1 MNGLDRAAIFLLAI
15 GEKSASNILKYMG
28 PKEVQK
34 IGTKI
39 AQMGSVTSDQ
49 ITEVLETFSEALG
62 SQTSLGLGG
71 DIFIRNALVNA
82 VGEEKAKSLMD
93 RISDKGSTQG
103 LETLK
108 WMESKAIFETIR
120 NEHPQIVCI
129 LLSYLDSDQSAEV
142 LSMFPDR
149 DRVDLVLRMATLDSV
164 QPSALE
170 ELNNIME
177 SHFSGSAGVQRSSIG
192 GVKTAAEILNFV
204 DSAVEGDIIDS
215 IKDVDPDLAQQIED
229 LMFVFENLI
238 ELDDR
243 SMQVLLRESSSD
255 VLVLALKG
263 ADEALKEKIF
273 GNMSKRAGEMLRD
286 DLEVSGPVKLSDVEG
301 AQKEILATARRLS
314 DSGEL
319 ILGGGGGEQYV

>member
-1 MNGLDRAAIFLLAI
+1 MNGLDKAAIFLLAI
-15 GEKSASNILKYMG
+15 GEKSASNILKHMG

-34 IGTKI
+34 IGTRI
-39 AQMGSVTSDQ
+39 AQIGSVTSDQ
-49 ITEVLETFSEALG
+49 ITEVLETFSESIG

-71 DIFIRNALVNA
+71 DAFIRNALINA
-82 VGEEKAKSLMD
+82 VGEEKAKGLMD
-93 RISDKGSTQG
+93 RISDKGSTEG

>member
-1 MNGLDRAAIFLLAI
+1 MNGLDKAAIFLLAI

-39 AQMGSVTSDQ
+39 SQMGSVSSEHVND
-49 ITEVLETFSEALG
+49 VLELFSDSIG

-71 DIFIRNALVNA
+71 DAFIRNALVNA

-93 RISDKGSTQG
+93 RISDKSATEG

-108 WMESKAIFETIR
+108 WMDSKAIFETIR
-120 NEHPQIVCI
+120 NEHPQIICI

-149 DRVDLVLRMATLDSV
+149 DRIDLVLRMATLDSV

-170 ELNNIME
+170 ELNGIME
-177 SHFSGSAGVQRSSIG
+177 KHFSGAAGVQKSSIG
-192 GVKTAAEILNFV
+192 GVKTTANILNFV
-204 DSAVEGDIIDS
+204 DSAVEGDIIDA

-229 LMFVFENLI
+229 LMFVFENLV

-243 SMQVLLRESSSD
+243 SMQVLLRETGSD
-255 VLVLALKG
+255 VLVLAMKG
-263 ADEALKEKIF
+263 ADEALKDKIL
-273 GNMSKRAGEMLRD
+273 GNMSKRAAEMLRD
-286 DLEVSGPVKLSDVEG
+286 DLEVRGPVKLSEVEG

>member
-1 MNGLDRAAIFLLAI
+1 MNGLDKAAIFLLAI
-15 GEKSASNILKYMG
+15 GEKSASNVLKYLG

-34 IGTKI
+34 IGIKI
-39 AQMGSVTSDQ
+39 SQMGSVSTEN
-49 ITEVLETFSEALG
+49 IEEVLDSFSETVS

-71 DIFIRNALVNA
+71 DVFIRNALITA
-82 VGEEKAKSLMD
+82 VGEEKAKNLMD
-93 RISDKGSTQG
+93 RISDKSSTQG

-108 WMESKAIFETIR
+108 WMDPKAIFETIR
-120 NEHPQIVCI
+120 NEHPQIICI
-129 LLSYLDSDQSAEV
+129 LLSYLDPDQSAEV

-164 QPSALE
+164 QPSALD

-177 SHFSGSAGVQRSSIG
+177 KHFSGSAGIQKSSIG
-192 GVKTAAEILNFV
+192 GVKTTANMLNFV

-229 LMFVFENLI
+229 LMFVFENLVDI
-238 ELDDR
+238 DDR
-243 SMQVLLRESSSD
+243 SMQVLLREVGSD
-255 VLVLALKG
+255 VLVLAMKG

-273 GNMSKRAGEMLRD
+273 GNMSKRAAEMLRD
-286 DLEVSGPVKLSDVEG
+286 DLEVRGPVKLSEVEA
-301 AQKEILATARRLS
+301 AQKEILATARRLA
-314 DSGEL
+314 DSGEM

>member
-1 MNGLDRAAIFLLAI
+1 MDGLDKAAIFLLAI
-15 GEKSASNILKYMG
+15 GEKGASNVLKYMG
-28 PKEVQK
+28 PKDVQR
-34 IGTKI
+34 IGTQI
-39 AQMGSVTSDQ
+39 SQMGTVSSEDVTD
-49 ITEVLETFSEALG
+49 VLEAFGESVG

-71 DIFIRNALVNA
+71 DVFIRNALISA
-82 VGEEKAKSLMD
+82 VGEERAKSLMD
-93 RISDKGSTQG
+93 RISDKSSTQG

-108 WMESKAIFETIR
+108 WMDPKAIFETIR

-142 LSMFPDR
+142 LAMFPDR

-177 SHFSGSAGVQRSSIG
+177 THFSGSAGIQKSSIG
-192 GVKTAAEILNFV
+192 GIKTTANILNFV
-204 DSAVEGDIIDS
+204 DSAIEGDIIDS

-238 ELDDR
+238 ELDNR
-243 SMQVLLRESSSD
+243 SMQVLLREVSSD
-255 VLVLALKG
+255 VLVVAMKG
-263 ADEALKEKIF
+263 ADEALKELIF

-286 DLEVSGPVKLSDVEG
+286 DLEVSGPVKLSEVEG